1 MVDLEI
7 KQLEIAINAEKHKD
21 KINLLKEQFIEND
34 KLLQQAIALQD
45 ENQPQDAPSGLGA
58 SVGGDARKAGQEP
71 LANVVCSRDLR
82 SRLRDDGTQN
92 EKYLYL
98 KTLYVVFYKLLL
110 EELFKQLGLEEVE
123 YNIFFSNSIVPYY
136 TNELSACE
144 MKSANVKRVISMLE
158 EKDKK

>member
-21 KINLLKEQFIEND
+21 KINLLKEQFVEND
-34 KLLQQAIALQD
+34 KLLQQAIALQNED
-45 ENQPQDAPSGLGA
+45 QPQDA
-58 SVGGDARKAGQEP
+58 RFAGQEP
-71 LANVVCSRDLR
+71 L
-82 SRLRDDGTQN
+82 RDDNTQN

-136 TNELSACE
+136 PNELSACE

-158 EKDKK
+158 EKDNG

>member
-21 KINLLKEQFIEND
+21 KINLLKEQFVEND
-34 KLLQQAIALQD
+34 KLLQQAIALQNED
-45 ENQPQDAPSGLGA
+45 QPQ
-58 SVGGDARKAGQEP
+58 
-71 LANVVCSRDLR
+71 NN
-82 SRLRDDGTQN
+82 TQN

-158 EKDKK
+158 DKDKK

>member
-21 KINLLKEQFIEND
+21 KINLLKEQFVEND
-34 KLLQQAIALQD
+34 KLLQQAIALQNED
-45 ENQPQDAPSGLGA
+45 QPQDAPSGLRA
-58 SVGGDARKAGQEP
+58 SVGG
-71 LANVVCSRDLR
+71 
-82 SRLRDDGTQN
+82 DGTQN

-136 TNELSACE
+136 PNELSACE

-158 EKDKK
+158 EKDKT

>member
-21 KINLLKEQFIEND
+21 KINLLKEQFVEND
-34 KLLQQAIALQD
+34 KLLQQAIALQNED
-45 ENQPQDAPSGLGA
+45 QPQ
-58 SVGGDARKAGQEP
+58 
-71 LANVVCSRDLR
+71 NN
-82 SRLRDDGTQN
+82 TQN

-136 TNELSACE
+136 PNELSACE

-158 EKDKK
+158 EKDKT